1 MKLFLFL
8 SLICLISCSWKR
20 KVIIYKQWHL
30 DPKTNTLD
38 ILGSLSLP
46 QAKNQLVIYK
56 EIEKEILQGQKVNF
70 LAEGCE
76 GNTKEAFSE
85 KYNGWNLDLLKK
97 RVHFTNYDQILAPIG
112 MKLLAKYESR
122 VNVYCSDH
130 NDSVKQLKN
139 NNYGF

>member
-76 GNTKEAFSE
+76 GNTMD
-85 KYNGWNLDLLKK
+85 G
-97 RVHFTNYDQILAPIG
+97 ILT
-112 MKLLAKYESR
+112 Y
-122 VNVYCSDH
+122 
-130 NDSVKQLKN
+130 
-139 NNYGF
+139 